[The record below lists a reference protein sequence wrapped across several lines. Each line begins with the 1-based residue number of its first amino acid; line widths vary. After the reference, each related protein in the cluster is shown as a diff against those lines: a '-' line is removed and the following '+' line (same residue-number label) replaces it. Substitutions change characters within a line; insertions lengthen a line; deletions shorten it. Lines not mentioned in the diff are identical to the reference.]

1 MHNLVK
7 RVVKKMKI
15 LLHTYNLFTIVAI
28 ITRRFINKLKKHL
41 RRKIQN
47 PVWGNFRQV
56 KPFSRVF
63 GFDRGQP
70 IDRYYIEK
78 FLLENCH
85 YIKGVV
91 LEIGDDLYSKKFR
104 TNIEKIEILNYA
116 DSPKATII
124 GDLTDVSTL
133 PKNKIDSFICTQTLN
148 FVYNFQDAIKGSY
161 YLLKKDG
168 VILATVAGI
177 SQISRYDMN
186 RWGDYW
192 RFTPLSIQK
201 AFTEVFGKDNVKVNY
216 YGNVLSS
223 IAFLEGLAGDEL
235 TKAELDYKDP
245 DYPVSINI
253 FARKI

>member
-1 MHNLVK
+1 MD
-7 RVVKKMKI
+7 
-15 LLHTYNLFTIVAI
+15 LFKTSKLCSA
-28 ITRRFINKLKKHL
+28 KLKKYL
-41 RRKIQN
+41 RRKMYN
-47 PVWGNFRQV
+47 PIWGNFRQL
-56 KPFSRVF
+56 KPISRVF

-78 FLLENCH
+78 FLLENRH

-91 LEIGDDLYSKKFR
+91 LEIGDNYYSKKFG
-104 TNIEKIEILNYA
+104 TNIEKIEVLHYTSGN
-116 DSPKATII
+116 PKATIM

-133 PKNKIDSFICTQTLN
+133 PKNKIDCSICTQTLN

-161 YLLKKDG
+161 YLLKKGG

-186 RWGDYW
+186 IWGDYW

-201 AFTEVFGKDNVKVNY
+201 AFTEVFGKDNVKVDF
-216 YGNVLSS
+216 YGNVLSA

-235 TKAELDYKDP
+235 TKEELDYKDP